1 MLSTEPTGTIPRW
14 GNTRLHELWA
24 KFRATFERSSCFL
37 SKRAAGSLVAMFLVL
52 CSATFSIFNGIL
64 RDICVGSSSSAIYLA
79 DPSTSNRGRR
89 ETWRS
94 RGTLDRLNLS
104 IPIPLKVGSVS
115 SRNFSNFS
123 FHGDLSDKISRW
135 KSPLEEISSFPA
147 TVDLNVSKP
156 CFNRGTA
163 TRIGPRHLLSK
174 LCFTGDSFVILY
186 L

>member
-1 MLSTEPTGTIPRW
+1 
-14 GNTRLHELWA
+14 
-24 KFRATFERSSCFL
+24 
-37 SKRAAGSLVAMFLVL
+37 MFLVL
-52 CSATFSIFNGIL
+52 CLATFSIFNEIL

-79 DPSTSNRGRR
+79 DPSTSNRRR
-89 ETWRS
+89 RS

-163 TRIGPRHLLSK
+163 TRIGTSFAVQTLLCRGIRSFVFISEIQFKQWTFFQSYEIKCRSDRDIVQLLS
-174 LCFTGDSFVILY
+174 LLSILFFRYIDSL